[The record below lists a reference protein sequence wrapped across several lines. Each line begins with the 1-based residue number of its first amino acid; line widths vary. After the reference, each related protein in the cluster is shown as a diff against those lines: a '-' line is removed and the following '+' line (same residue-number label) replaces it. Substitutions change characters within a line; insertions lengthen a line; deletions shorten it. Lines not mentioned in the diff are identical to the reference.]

1 MALLQER
8 GAGGMHQEDVL
19 RSGLVWVEIG
29 GMRFFKFLKR
39 GVAGYFGLLRSTPI
53 SKNLNFRQRTH
64 GLSSGEGRGGVHQE
78 DVLRSGL
85 VWVEIAGLSF
95 SSFLIWGWLVT
106 SVNPHF

>member
-1 MALLQER
+1 MAFLQER

-39 GVAGYFGLLRSTPI
+39 GVIGYFSLLRSTPI
-53 SKNLNFRQRTH
+53 SKNLNSRPGTH
-64 GLSSGEGRGGVHQE
+64 GLSSGEGRGGMHQE

-85 VWVEIAGLSF
+85 VWVEIGGMPVSYTHLRAHE
-95 SSFLIWGWLVT
+95 T
-106 SVNPHF
+106 